1 MNDSAP
7 SKEAID
13 LQLIELFLTIAR
25 SRTIASAARQF
36 NISPSLATRRLATL
50 EKALEVRLFQR
61 TTRAL
66 HLTDS
71 GRDALEWA
79 DLVLKSYANLK
90 DNFSLRDQV
99 PEGMIRL
106 AVSDYAASVLLP
118 DFMHGFMMRYPKISY
133 NIKTT
138 DHLVNPVEQGFDVV
152 IHSGFMPDSS
162 LIGIPVRTV
171 NRILCASPAYLK
183 QCESLSSPSDLLH
196 HTCLAHGA
204 TENLEWFFEKDGVIV
219 GQTINQQLC
228 IDSFLALVQF
238 ALKGLGIIRISQ
250 NVVREQLKSGALV
263 QVLEAYRCVQPKGAL
278 PSMWVIYPSRRLPYH
293 VRTLVTE
300 LQEYFET
307 VMGGS
312 VPKPVT
318 QP

>member
-1 MNDSAP
+1 MNDGTS

-13 LQLIELFLTIAR
+13 LQLIELFLTIAK
-25 SRTIASAARQF
+25 SRTIAAAARQF
-36 NISPSLATRRLATL
+36 DISPSLATRRLAAL

-66 HLTDS
+66 HLTEA

-79 DLVLKSYANLK
+79 ERVLESYASLK
-90 DNFSLRDQV
+90 DNLSWRDQV

-118 DFMHGFMMRYPKISY
+118 DFLRGFMKRYPKVSY

-138 DHLVNPVEQGFDVV
+138 DHLVNPVEQEFDVA

-162 LIGIPVRTV
+162 LIGIPVRPV
-171 NRILCASPAYLK
+171 QRILCASPAYLE
-183 QCESLSSPSDLLH
+183 QGGALSSPRDLLH

-204 TENLEWFFEKDGVIV
+204 TENLEWFFEKDGVV
-219 GQTINQQLC
+219 AGQKINQQLC
-228 IDSFLALVQF
+228 IDSFLALLQF
-238 ALKGLGIIRISQ
+238 ALKGIGIIRISQ
-250 NVVREQLKSGALV
+250 NVVREQLKTGALV
-263 QVLEAYRCVQPKGAL
+263 QVLTPYRCVQPKGEL
-278 PSMWVIYPSRRLPYH
+278 PSMWVIYPNRRLPYR

-300 LQEYFET
+300 LQEYFESAL
-307 VMGGS
+307 GGTA
-312 VPKPVT
+312 PKSLTP
-318 QP
+318 P